1 MSDQPSRPRAS
12 RTVAQKLVLGINI
25 IVILACFVGAGVLLL
40 GKNLRDRSPTVALE
54 RPTATTVVVTTT
66 PSSGPGVTS
75 GDTAPPETFPPA
87 DPEARNFLV
96 TGSDTNACVDPNSPW
111 AGAADPNRPGGD
123 RPDTIMVMR
132 VDPSTSQAAVLSF
145 PRDLWVDIPGRGGKG
160 RINSAFKPNEPQL
173 LADTI
178 FLNFGVPIDEYIQVD
193 FCAFKRIVD
202 AVGGVAVPFDTP
214 IRDDNVS
221 LLIEQPGCHTFGGD
235 EALAYVRSRKMKYLA
250 EDGTWKQEGLSD
262 LARISRQQDF
272 LRRTVQAALD
282 KGVLNPSVARGLI
295 DTVLND
301 VTVSDGLS
309 INRMLEFVGVLR
321 NLDAG
326 TIGTYQIEASRLIT
340 SGQDVLQPELGGD
353 NMQAVLAVFRGEAAL
368 AGAPTQDPSVPTT
381 APGPTTT
388 ARPGTVTTTT
398 LPVVAP
404 EENVKGQIVPNRD
417 IDCNA

>member
-1 MSDQPSRPRAS
+1 
-12 RTVAQKLVLGINI
+12 VVLGVNI
-25 IVILACFVGAGVLLL
+25 VVIVACFVGAGVLLF
-40 GKNLRDRSPTVALE
+40 GKNLRDRSPTVALDT
-54 RPTATTVVVTTT
+54 PTATSIVVTTT
-66 PSSGPGVTS
+66 PDSTAP
-75 GDTAPPETFPPA
+75 GDTVGDTVPPETFPPA
-87 DPEARNFLV
+87 NPQARNFLV
-96 TGSDTNACVDPNSPW
+96 TGSDTNACVDPDSPW

-123 RPDTIMVMR
+123 RPDTIMIMR

-145 PRDLWVDIPGRGGKG
+145 PRDLWVTVPGRGGKA

-178 FLNFGVPIDEYIQVD
+178 YFNFGVPIDEYVQVD

-221 LLIEQPGCHTFGGD
+221 LLIEEAGCHTFSGD

-250 EDGTWKQEGLSD
+250 GDGTWKQEGLSD

-301 VTVSDGLS
+301 ITVSEGLS
-309 INRMLEFVGVLR
+309 INRMLEFIGVLR

-340 SGQDVLQPELGGD
+340 SGQDVLQPELDGE

-368 AGAPTQDPSVPTT
+368 ANAPTQDPSAPTS

-388 ARPGTVTTTT
+388 ARPGAATTTT
-398 LPVVAP
+398 LPVVSP
-404 EENVKGQIVPNRD
+404 EQNIKGQIVPNRD
-417 IDCNA
+417 IDCDA